1 MSVRH
6 GPRSRTVLSIGSL
19 AVTTRERKGRV
30 PARRVRRV
38 WCPCLADV
46 HCLFGVQ
53 GGWPKGTETGH
64 PSGQN
69 PGSQGLFS
77 QARLSLLLKRK
88 VNRTAGGSLQSGT
101 ACLGT
106 ETGPGWFSV
115 LFLRQRTCFREG
127 SHHSRGGGWN
137 SRVIGREV
145 GAPRRRVVS
154 WRVSLRLGRGMRV
167 RRTRSPCDNA
177 AVTRRCPVPAAQPS
191 VEAPRP

>member
-115 LFLRQRTCFREG
+115 LFLWQRTCFREG
-127 SHHSRGGGWN
+127 SHHSRGG
-137 SRVIGREV
+137 
-145 GAPRRRVVS
+145 
-154 WRVSLRLGRGMRV
+154 
-167 RRTRSPCDNA
+167 RSE
-177 AVTRRCPVPAAQPS
+177 QPS
-191 VEAPRP
+191 HRPGGGCSAQAGGELEGQPPAGQGNACAPHQEPL